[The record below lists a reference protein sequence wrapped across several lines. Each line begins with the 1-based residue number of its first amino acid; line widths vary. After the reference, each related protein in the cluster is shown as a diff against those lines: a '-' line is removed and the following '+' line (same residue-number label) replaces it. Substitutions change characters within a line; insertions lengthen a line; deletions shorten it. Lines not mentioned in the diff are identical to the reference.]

1 MISPEQS
8 REARK
13 LLAWSQLELAIR
25 TDVAQSAI
33 SRFEL
38 EQRVLGKTIEAIQRA
53 LEAAGVEFTDGK
65 PGVELRAMPAVS
77 VPDPGAP
84 EPGEGMGD
92 AEAG

>member
-1 MISPEQS
+1 MISPEQV

-25 TDVAQSAI
+25 ADLAQSAI

-38 EQRVLGKTIEAIQRA
+38 GQLVLEKKIGAIQRA
-53 LEAAGVEFTDGK
+53 LEAAGVEFTDGE
-65 PGVELRAMPAVS
+65 PGVKLTALPALT

-84 EPGEGMGD
+84 GPGEGMGD